1 MEKLDIVL
9 YPDEGLR
16 EMCAPVPKMDDRI
29 SQLIDDMLLTMYDAP
44 GIGLAAPQ
52 VAVQERL
59 LVVDI
64 SETNDQPI
72 ALINPEI
79 VQAKGEIIWEEG
91 CLSLPGIYAKV
102 KRPSDILVRAMDRDG
117 KPIEMEANDLL
128 AVCIQHEIDHLDGKL
143 FIDHLSGLKR
153 TRAMQKYRKLQQQDE
168 QPDWDSRRLKT
179 HLILGMARYS

>member
-16 EMCAPVPKMDDRI
+16 EICAPVEQMNDRI
-29 SQLIDDMLLTMYDAP
+29 SNLIDEMFLTMYDAP

-79 VQAKGEIIWEEG
+79 IEAKGEIVWEEG

-102 KRPSDILVRAMDRDG
+102 KRPSDILVRGLDRDG
-117 KPIEMEANDLL
+117 KPIELEASDLL
-128 AVCIQHEIDHLDGKL
+128 AVCIQHEIDHLNGKL
-143 FIDHLSGLKR
+143 FIDHLSRLKR
-153 TRAMQKYRKLQQQDE
+153 TRALQKYRKLSQE
-168 QPDWDSRRLKT
+168 PE
-179 HLILGMARYS
+179 

>member
-16 EMCAPVPKMDDRI
+16 EVCAPVEQMSDRI
-29 SQLIDDMLLTMYDAP
+29 SNLIDEMFLTMYDAP

-59 LVVDI
+59 LVVDV

-79 VQAKGEIIWEEG
+79 IQAKGEIVWEEG

-102 KRPSDILVRAMDRDG
+102 KRPSDILVRGLDRDG
-117 KPIEMEANDLL
+117 QPIELEASELL
-128 AVCIQHEIDHLDGKL
+128 AVCIQHEIDHLNGKL

-153 TRAMQKYRKLQQQDE
+153 NRALQKYRKLSQQPE
-168 QPDWDSRRLKT
+168 
-179 HLILGMARYS
+179 